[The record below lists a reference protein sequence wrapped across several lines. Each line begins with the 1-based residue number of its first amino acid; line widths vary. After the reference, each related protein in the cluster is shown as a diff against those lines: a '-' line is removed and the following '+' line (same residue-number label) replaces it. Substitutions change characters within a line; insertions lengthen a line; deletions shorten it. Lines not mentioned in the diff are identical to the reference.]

1 MAFGS
6 EVLLM
11 LGAGFVLLGP
21 KRMQSMIDQIGRA
34 KAQLQRASRNFISEV
49 TDNLDEELRSVP
61 AEEGSVSTTEL
72 VLPDEFIERICRN
85 KTAKS

>member
-11 LGAGFVLLGP
+11 LGAGLVVLGA
-21 KRMQSMIDQIGRA
+21 KRMQSMIGQIGRA
-34 KAQLQRASRNFISEV
+34 KAQLPRASRNFISEV

-61 AEEGSVSTTEL
+61 AEESSVSTTEL